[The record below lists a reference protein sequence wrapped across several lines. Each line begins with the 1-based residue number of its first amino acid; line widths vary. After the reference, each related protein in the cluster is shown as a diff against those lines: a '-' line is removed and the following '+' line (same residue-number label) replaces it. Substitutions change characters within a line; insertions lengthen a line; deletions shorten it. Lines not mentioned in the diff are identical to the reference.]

1 LGGKMGGKIA
11 LQAIQPASLVCSS
24 LLKMP
29 GLNPSAR
36 VCSPQF
42 KFARAFLDKGFSLF
56 LLPPQ

>member
-1 LGGKMGGKIA
+1 MGGKIA